1 MDTAER
7 LGETIFTG
15 DAFTFDAG
23 NDKKAAGTDAD
34 GRYYVA
40 IATSPMDM
48 LDEDEES
55 DWGTLPEGK
64 KVVEAIY
71 CNLVNKPGYSQ
82 ARWYTPSDPPIK
94 VKVLKVPVEL
104 ILHASFEMERATAE
118 RPTPMQRSAIAKLRV
133 RACARRG
140 RPSTEHG
147 CACMGLS
154 ALAAV
159 GPSWWSICGL

>member
-1 MDTAER
+1 MEMDTAER

-118 RPTPMQRSAIAKLRV
+118 RPTPMQRSAIAK
-133 RACARRG
+133 G
-140 RPSTEHG
+140 
-147 CACMGLS
+147 
-154 ALAAV
+154 ALALAEDDLLQ
-159 GPSWWSICGL
+159 SMDALAWA